1 MERLPVPKLAVKIV
15 KVIYFFM
22 KNVYDFYCLTYTDIM
37 LLSTWLRP
45 SPHFYCTN
53 GQLGRENVIQS
64 KYYQLNLLVS
74 AIFIIELIQKINGK
88 EVRRVMQQQNHLQ
101 SPANCTIRCKLQFQP
116 SFYICL
122 NADRKTLKIYCPFC
136 SYHPFTPNCYYPYIL
151 TSDPKVLCQM
161 LDVKTFIL
169 RTFLETLSSN

>member
-101 SPANCTIRCKLQFQP
+101 SPANCTIHCKL
-116 SFYICL
+116 
-122 NADRKTLKIYCPFC
+122 
-136 SYHPFTPNCYYPYIL
+136 
-151 TSDPKVLCQM
+151 
-161 LDVKTFIL
+161 
-169 RTFLETLSSN
+169 